1 MSVSFAFEAS
11 GVHGGSIAH
20 IACSIPN
27 FYLSKGAKLVSI
39 SRHLEI
45 DGDGTHKSQLLT
57 SKHAAVRDVEAH
69 NTSSIL
75 SFILL

>member
-45 DGDGTHKSQLLT
+45 DDDGAHKS
-57 SKHAAVRDVEAH
+57 
-69 NTSSIL
+69 
-75 SFILL
+75 